1 VCIAGEWRVAKGGE
15 GDSRAVIFIRL
26 NIFSYCGGTYEERQ
40 CTGRPRGVVVPL
52 GIDQFARR
60 VGRGPKRG
68 SRGQPVQAGREAGP
82 LVEATVEQAPS
93 AGMVAKAPPGPG
105 GRYAGSNVGVGG
117 AKAGP
122 KHLSRGFTVSQTT
135 KYPKCHSASRKS
147 GPLCMVILPCTVH
160 PHTKIAPQ
168 SNFQPLVLHFAFLHP
183 KWGR

>member
-1 VCIAGEWRVAKGGE
+1 MAKGGE
-15 GDSRAVIFIRL
+15 GESRAVIF
-26 NIFSYCGGTYEERQ
+26 NCGGTYEERQ
-40 CTGRPRGVVVPL
+40 YTGRPRGVMVPL
-52 GIDQFARR
+52 GTDQFARR

-105 GRYAGSNVGVGG
+105 GRYAGSNIGVGG